1 MARWDDPSQPYAG
14 GQWCV
19 PHIWISGQEWLDPQN
34 ADPPL
39 HVADHYVKAHL
50 VRRSFQASGEEQRD
64 SYRTLESAEGKF
76 DGSSAD
82 LHGVRS
88 GQTPPPA
95 VRTLRL
101 EGTT

>member
-1 MARWDDPSQPYAG
+1 MARWDDPSQSYAG
-14 GQWCV
+14 GQRCV
-19 PHIWISGQEWLDPQN
+19 PHIWIPGQGRLDSQN
-34 ADPPL
+34 ADSPL

-50 VRRSFQASGEEQRD
+50 VRRSFQASGEEQRG
-64 SYRTLESAEGKF
+64 SYRTLEGAEGKF
-76 DGSSAD
+76 DGSFAD

-88 GQTPPPA
+88 GQTPLPA